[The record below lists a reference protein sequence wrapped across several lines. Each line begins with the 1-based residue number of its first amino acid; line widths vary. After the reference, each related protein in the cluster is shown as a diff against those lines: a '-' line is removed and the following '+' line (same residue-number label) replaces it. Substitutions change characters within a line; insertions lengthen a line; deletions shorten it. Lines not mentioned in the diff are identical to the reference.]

1 MTVESPRTGGSEKAG
16 DDAFARQLRGF
27 GPVGI
32 LAALVVLLMPSAP
45 FLPLRGLAVLAW
57 ARLSATPLRALGFA
71 RPKHWALTILGGIA
85 FGVAFKLFMKSVV
98 MPLFGA
104 PVENSEYHDLV
115 GNAAALPSV
124 VAVMVLNAGFGEEA
138 AFRGF
143 LFERLGRL
151 LGPRPWA
158 TVTIVLVTTALF
170 ALGHYVN
177 LGLPGVEQALFT
189 GLAFGT
195 IYALTRRLWLVMIAH
210 AVFDVTA
217 IAIIYWG
224 LEARIAHLFFK

>member
-1 MTVESPRTGGSEKAG
+1 VG
-16 DDAFARQLRGF
+16 DAAFARQLRGF
-27 GPVGI
+27 GPIGI
-32 LAALVVLLMPSAP
+32 FAALVVLLMPSPP
-45 FLPLRGLAVLAW
+45 FLPLRGIAVLVW
-57 ARLSATPLRALGFA
+57 ARLSGTPLRALGFA
-71 RPKHWALTILGGIA
+71 RPKHWVLTIVGGIV
-85 FGVAFKLFMKSVV
+85 FGVAFKLLMKSLV

-104 PVENSEYHDLV
+104 PAENPEYHDLI

-124 VAVMVLNAGFGEEA
+124 IAVMVLNAGFGEEA

-143 LFERLGRL
+143 LFERLGLL
-151 LGPRPWA
+151 LGPRPFA
-158 TVTIVLVTTALF
+158 KVAIVLGTSALF

-177 LGLPGVEQALFT
+177 LGLPGVEQAVFT

-195 IYALTRRLWLVMIAH
+195 IYALTGRLWLVMTAH
-210 AVFDVTA
+210 AAFDVTA